1 MDSINAFFKKLKPEQ
16 RQKLLLTFVGA
27 LAAIGVI
34 YYTLI
39 RSQLAQLSKEKE
51 ATAQYEGKVAEAE
64 RLLKMADTYRREF
77 EETGAKLKAIEDTM
91 APPNSDLYAWMFKL
105 VKKYQEGQK
114 VAVLHV
120 SSELPCE
127 VGVFPQFPY
136 QAIPASIDGQ
146 GSYHDIGKFVADFEN
161 QFPYFR
167 VQNLELKPLGGAPG
181 AEEKDLLSFKLE
193 IVALIAKSAGSK

>member
-1 MDSINAFFKKLKPEQ
+1 MDSIIAFFKKLKPEQ
-16 RQKLLLTFVGA
+16 RQKLLLTAVGA
-27 LAAIGVI
+27 IAAVGVI

-39 RSQLAQLSKEKE
+39 GSQLARLKIEKE
-51 ATAQYEGKVAEAE
+51 AAAQYEGKVAEAE
-64 RLLKMADTYRREF
+64 RLLKMADTYRLEF
-77 EETGAKLKAIEDTM
+77 EETDAKLKAIEDTM

-105 VKKYQEGQK
+105 VKKYQEGHK

-146 GSYHDIGKFVADFEN
+146 GNYHDIGKFVADFEN

-167 VQNLELKPLGGAPG
+167 VQNLELKPLGGATA
-181 AEEKDLLSFKLE
+181 AEEKGLLSFKLD
-193 IVALIAKSAGSK
+193 IVALIAKPAGSN